1 MTPAL
6 SAAGA
11 ICDHVRDWLLGSRRG
26 DWVSM
31 GVASDG
37 SYGVPPGLFFS
48 FPVTCQHGSW
58 QIVQVCTCMLSAT
71 PSCIE
76 QCCCIHSWHNR
87 MDDAVVGLILRFRL
101 LLQGL
106 EIDDR
111 MREDL
116 EGCVGQLEAEREL
129 I

>member
-31 GVASDG
+31 SVASDG

-48 FPVTCQHGSW
+48 FPVT
-58 QIVQVCTCMLSAT
+58 
-71 PSCIE
+71 
-76 QCCCIHSWHNR
+76 
-87 MDDAVVGLILRFRL
+87 
-101 LLQGL
+101 
-106 EIDDR
+106 
-111 MREDL
+111 
-116 EGCVGQLEAEREL
+116 
-129 I
+129 

>member
-48 FPVTCQHGSW
+48 FPVTCQHGCW
-58 QIVQVCTCMLSAT
+58 QIVQVRACMLPCHPAHAWVLQQCFVSIDVWVEQYRVFVYAVSRAWRLT
-71 PSCIE
+71 IE
-76 QCCCIHSWHNR
+76 CARKWRAASGSWKLS
-87 MDDAVVGLILRFRL
+87 GS
-101 LLQGL
+101 
-106 EIDDR
+106 
-111 MREDL
+111 
-116 EGCVGQLEAEREL
+116 
-129 I
+129 

>member
-58 QIVQVCTCMLSAT
+58 QIVQVRACMLPCHHAHAWVLQ
-71 PSCIE
+71 
-76 QCCCIHSWHNR
+76 QCFVSIDVCVEHYRVFVVCC
-87 MDDAVVGLILRFRL
+87 F
-101 LLQGL
+101 QGL
-106 EIDDR
+106 EIDNG
-111 MREDL
+111 MREEM
-116 EGCVGQLEAEREL
+116 EGCIGQLEAEREL
-129 I
+129 IC

>member
-11 ICDHVRDWLLGSRRG
+11 ICDHVRDWLLGSPRG

-58 QIVQVCTCMLSAT
+58 QIVQVRRMHAPCACLPMHAVLQQCMRDPLMFGCEASTRVLRAMLL
-71 PSCIE
+71 P
-76 QCCCIHSWHNR
+76 
-87 MDDAVVGLILRFRL
+87 GL
-101 LLQGL
+101 G
-106 EIDDR
+106 D
-111 MREDL
+111 
-116 EGCVGQLEAEREL
+116 
-129 I
+129 